1 MSSQKDTIM
10 DLKNNLFESAADFHL
25 TLTSQNFVLAQEN
38 SEFRS
43 ASHYD

>member
-10 DLKNNLFESAADFHL
+10 DLKNKLFESAANFHL

-38 SEFRS
+38 SES
-43 ASHYD
+43 WSTCQHD